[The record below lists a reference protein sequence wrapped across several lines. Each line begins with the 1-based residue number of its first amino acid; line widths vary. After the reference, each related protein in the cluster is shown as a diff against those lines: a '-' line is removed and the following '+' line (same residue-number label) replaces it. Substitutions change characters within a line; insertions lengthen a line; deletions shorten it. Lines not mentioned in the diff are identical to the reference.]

1 MKIPEIQ
8 VFDESEKLEILEASY
23 FPQIPLSAQEI
34 LRLIS
39 KVYFQINNDFGSFND
54 EVAFLSCEI
63 LKNSELYDK
72 SLFKDLIILSLN
84 FVLGFIKFKCE
95 EVSFI
100 DELYKENT
108 DKYFAYNYAFLKFM
122 TPLKEKAKIFLN
134 EGKCSIF
141 YQFQKNNLR

>member
-39 KVYFQINNDFGSFND
+39 RVYFQINNDFGSFND

-84 FVLGFIKFKCE
+84 F
-95 EVSFI
+95 
-100 DELYKENT
+100 
-108 DKYFAYNYAFLKFM
+108 LK
-122 TPLKEKAKIFLN
+122 
-134 EGKCSIF
+134 
-141 YQFQKNNLR
+141 